1 MTNEELI
8 KEYLEDK
15 CKYCNIKDCD
25 GIHITIDHKTRCNK
39 DELHSK
45 WNIEDYK
52 RRKIFGKRKRTNC
65 KDKKCKMC
73 EYEIICTER
82 KLNQDNKWNK
92 TL

>member
-8 KEYLEDK
+8 KEHLEDK

-45 WNIEDYK
+45 
-52 RRKIFGKRKRTNC
+52 
-65 KDKKCKMC
+65 
-73 EYEIICTER
+73 
-82 KLNQDNKWNK
+82 
-92 TL
+92 